1 MNFKKRTKA
10 EIDYAVD
17 VQKDY
22 TGGYEFW
29 PWLIYM
35 RKGYLLGFFLNA
47 ALGIGCFV
55 SGDKSDWVTWA
66 AGGFFGLFAP
76 GLIGYK
82 LRQEYKD
89 LKKGISR

>member
-1 MNFKKRTKA
+1 MNFRKRTK
-10 EIDYAVD
+10 EEVDYAVD

-29 PWLIYM
+29 PWLIHM

-47 ALGIGCFV
+47 AIGIGSFV
-55 SGDKSDWVTWA
+55 TGDKGDWITWTV
-66 AGGFFGLFAP
+66 GGFFGVFVP

-82 LRQEYKD
+82 LRQEHGE